1 MVDLSS
7 AAAAPVTARDWV
19 RGSPEAPLVVVY
31 ADFTCF
37 ECAVAHGRLG
47 PLAIRR
53 VFRHFALASRHPRS
67 LALACAAEA
76 AGRQGAFWA
85 MHDSLFADQ
94 AHIDDPHLWARAE
107 TLGLDLARFEADRR
121 DPVVLARVTEDVQAA
136 MRAGVASTPTL
147 FVDGQFHPGAPSA
160 AMLAALA

>member
-7 AAAAPVTARDWV
+7 AAAAPVTERDWT
-19 RGSPEAPLVVVY
+19 RGRPDAPLVVVY
-31 ADFTCF
+31 ADFACV
-37 ECAVAHGRLG
+37 ECAVANERLG
-47 PLAIRR
+47 PLPIRR

-121 DPVVLARVTEDVQAA
+121 DPLVLSRVTEEVRVA

-147 FVDGQFHPGAPSA
+147 FVHGQFHAGPPDA
-160 AMLAALA
+160 ALLAALA

>member
-7 AAAAPVTARDWV
+7 AAAAPVTARDWA
-19 RGSPEAPLVVVY
+19 RGSPDAPLVVVY
-31 ADFTCF
+31 SDFTCF
-37 ECAVAHGRLG
+37 ECAVANERLG
-47 PLAIRR
+47 PLPIRR

-76 AGRQGAFWA
+76 AGRQDAFWA
-85 MHDSLFADQ
+85 MHDSLYADQ
-94 AHIDDPHLWARAE
+94 GHIDDPHLWARVE
-107 TLGLDLARFEADRR
+107 SLGLDLARFEADRR
-121 DPVVLARVTEDVQAA
+121 DPLVLARVTEDVQAA

-147 FVDGQFHPGAPSA
+147 FVDGRLHPGPPDA